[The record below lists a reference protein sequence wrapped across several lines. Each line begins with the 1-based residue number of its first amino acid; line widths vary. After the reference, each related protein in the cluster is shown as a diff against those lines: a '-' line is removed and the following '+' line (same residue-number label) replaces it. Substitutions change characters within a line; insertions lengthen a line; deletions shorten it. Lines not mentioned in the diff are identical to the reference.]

1 MTKTIQIRLGG
12 VVLLALIIAIIFG
25 VFKYRRDTQRLT
37 SDLLEAEEKVDYYT
51 VVVGNLTEQ
60 VAEAKLWVWAK
71 EQALVLTESQVERLR
86 KQNIDHVAAI
96 GRLNVRIAVLQDSL
110 TLKRGTDTIKVVE
123 YVNES
128 GERNDCVPIPFSF
141 DFDDDWAYIY
151 GAVDASGSGDL
162 GFFLKET
169 PVNITLGSKGVFQ
182 KEQVVAISSANP
194 YLMITPQDFQIVQKG
209 NKKAPIL
216 IGTGAYLAGILTMVL
231 LGR

>member
-37 SDLLEAEEKVDYYT
+37 SDLLSAEQQISHYT
-51 VVVGNLTEQ
+51 VMVDGLKEQ
-60 VAEAKLWVWAK
+60 VAEAKLWVWSK
-71 EQALVLTESQVERLR
+71 EQALVLTEAQVERLK
-86 KQNIDHVAAI
+86 KQNINHVTAI
-96 GRLNVRIAVLQDSL
+96 GKLNVRIAMLQDSL

-123 YVNES
+123 YVNEN

-141 DFDDDWAYIY
+141 DHDDEWTYIY

-169 PVNITLGSKGVFQ
+169 KIDLTLGSKGIFNKQ
-182 KEQVVAISSANP
+182 SVVSVSSPNP
-194 YLMITPQDFQIVQKG
+194 YLMVTPEDFQVVQKG

-216 IGTGAYLAGILTMVL
+216 IGTGAYFAGILTMVL
-231 LGR
+231 LSR